1 MEQKYPVVMI
11 NTKLDLWTK
20 FKYTA
25 FQLSLPILQK
35 KKKIHKSRTGKGWYE
50 NRAACGMWSCQFKV
64 ITATEG
70 WCKYTHERN
79 IGIA

>member
-35 KKKIHKSRTGKGWYE
+35 KKKFTNPGQGKAGMRTGQPV
-50 NRAACGMWSCQFKV
+50 ACGHASLK
-64 ITATEG
+64 
-70 WCKYTHERN
+70 
-79 IGIA
+79 